1 MQDEGEVG
9 QAKAHAWRLARGLL
23 RPHLAAKTGVGVEFL
38 VENRGRSRIFRESP
52 RKSTLTPVFQPSAGQ
67 S

>member
-23 RPHLAAKTGVGVEFL
+23 
-38 VENRGRSRIFRESP
+38 GRKQGSESN
-52 RKSTLTPVFQPSAGQ
+52 F
-67 S
+67 